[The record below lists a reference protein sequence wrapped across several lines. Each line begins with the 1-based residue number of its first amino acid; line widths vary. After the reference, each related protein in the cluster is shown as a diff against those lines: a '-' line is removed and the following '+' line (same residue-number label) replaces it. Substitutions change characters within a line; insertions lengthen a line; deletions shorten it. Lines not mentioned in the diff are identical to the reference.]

1 MPEKVFKAST
11 ATTLEQLTP
20 PRRGDGPMNPAEQ
33 QLNLADYARE
43 VEVEQ
48 QEVVKATRKNRE
60 SRTYIVFATDP
71 AKVGQD
77 DYKLVFACK
86 ARTVNE
92 AENKVQPLVRTTGAF
107 LPTLHRASTTLSFPK
122 PAGLTSDSVSV

>member
-1 MPEKVFKAST
+1 
-11 ATTLEQLTP
+11 
-20 PRRGDGPMNPAEQ
+20 MNPAEQ
-33 QLNLADYARE
+33 LNLNDYARQ
-43 VEVEQ
+43 VEVEHE
-48 QEVVKATRKNRE
+48 EVVKATRKNRD

-92 AENKVQPLVRTTGAF
+92 AENKVQPLVTGDRRVLAYLASGKYKAE
-107 LPTLHRASTTLSFPK
+107 LPEARWL
-122 PAGLTSDSVSV
+122 D